1 METSPPVRPTDP
13 DDEEI
18 DLGALL
24 VSLISRVL
32 RHKAVV
38 VVVFLLVIAGAFAVA
53 LLSQPF
59 YSCTTKLVYQTA
71 GGGASSSLSSLAA
84 LAGVST
90 GAASDPSAYLQ
101 DIVTSTPTMEAMLA
115 RKWKVSDTSLTQGAD
130 SATLET
136 IWKVE
141 PDTTQPNWETAKFY
155 GMLKRLQKGSYI
167 TYAQDKK
174 SGLITITTEFEDPQ
188 VAYDANLFLMEE
200 LNNTLVNKMNFKAS
214 ENRKFV
220 ESRLDEVKEALR
232 GAENDLRRFRERN
245 RLRQDPAD
253 QLEDDRRQREVLIQQ
268 ELFIQ
273 LQKQF
278 EMAKIEEVR
287 DLPVIDVI
295 DPPLLPIEK
304 SKPKRRMIVMAGGVA
319 AVFFALLAAV
329 ALDLWQE
336 KRGVLRQMLKGV

>member
-1 METSPPVRPTDP
+1 MDKQAPLTDP

-24 VSLISRVL
+24 LSLVRRVL
-32 RHKAVV
+32 RHKTLGI
-38 VVVFLLVIAGAFAVA
+38 VVFVLVCALAFAVA

-59 YSCTTKLVYQTA
+59 FACSTKLVYQTA
-71 GGGASSSLSSLAA
+71 GGGGNSNLSSLAA

-90 GAASDPSAYLQ
+90 GTGGDPSAYLQ
-101 DIVTSTPTMEAMLA
+101 DIVLSTPTMEAMLA
-115 RKWKVSDTSLTQGAD
+115 RKWKVSDTSLSQGAD
-130 SATLET
+130 SAVLET
-136 IWKVE
+136 IWQVE
-141 PDTTQPNWETAKFY
+141 PDTTLPNWEIAKFY
-155 GMLKRLQKGSYI
+155 GMLKRLQQGSYI
-167 TYAQDKK
+167 LYAQDKK
-174 SGLITITTEFEDPQ
+174 SGLISITTEFEDPQ
-188 VAYDANLFLMEE
+188 VALDANKFLMEE

-220 ESRLDEVKEALR
+220 ESRLEEVKGALKD
-232 GAENDLRRFRERN
+232 AEESLRRYRERN
-245 RLRQDPAD
+245 RLRQDPTD

-273 LQKQF
+273 LQKQY
-278 EMAKIEEVR
+278 ELAKIDEVR

-304 SKPKRRMIVMAGGVA
+304 SRPKRKMIVLAGGVA
-319 AVFFALLAAV
+319 AVFLACFAAI

-336 KRGVLRQMLKGV
+336 KRNIWKQLLKEV